1 MSRPLIAILRGIT
14 PAEALP
20 VANVLLDVG
29 IEWIEV
35 PLNSPTPYDSIAAIV
50 AGIGTRARVGAGTVT
65 TPAEVQEVQRAGGD
79 FVVSPNTDTRVIC
92 ATKEAEM
99 LSIPGVLTPSEC
111 FTAIASG
118 ADGLKFFPATM
129 LGIEGLKAIKA
140 VLPAGIKVFVVGGI
154 DHETLHQ
161 WSVAGAHGF
170 GLGTA
175 LYKPGRSIDEIAKSA
190 AKIVE
195 AYDAVR
201 TKS

>member
-20 VANVLLDVG
+20 VANVLLDAG

-50 AGIGTRARVGAGTVT
+50 DGVGKRARVGAGTVT
-65 TPAEVQEVQRAGGD
+65 TPAEVREVQRAGGD
-79 FVVSPNTDTRVIC
+79 FVVSPNTDTRVIG
-92 ATKEAEM
+92 ATKEAGM
-99 LSIPGVLTPSEC
+99 SSIPGVLTASEC

-129 LGIEGLKAIKA
+129 LGTEGLKAIKA
-140 VLPAGIKVFVVGGI
+140 VLPTDIKVFVVGGI
-154 DHETLHQ
+154 DHETFHR

-175 LYKPGRSIDEIAKSA
+175 LYKPGRSIDETARNAI
-190 AKIVE
+190 KIVE
-195 AYDAVR
+195 AFDALR
-201 TKS
+201 IKY